1 MKHRK
6 TKPLIRYRFKDSM
19 GYVFFKVFNTDREAV
34 LWFEQNKSKNMIREY
49 EKMGLCYKSNFLY
62 SNQD

>member
-19 GYVFFKVFNTDREAV
+19 GYVFFKTFNTDIEAKS
-34 LWFEQNKSKNMIREY
+34 WFEQNKAKNMIREC
-49 EKMGLCYKSNFLY
+49 EKMGLCYKFNFLY